1 MQLFQQGNGSE
12 AVQAAAVDQLHARC
26 GKNGK
31 DLDLRCIQLGQKR
44 RKSCLL
50 RGLIRQGRVD
60 RLGRLIQLLCPV
72 GGFSVIGKGTAITI
86 TFQADDTMLRDEHER
101 KIGFGLA
108 VRKLA
113 GHDDVPVIFAHQLHQ
128 RGNELQNVLL
138 GSVAGRGRH
147 RCTSSFFR
155 GQLPQNVASLTPQGQ
170 ITAFLFSVQSRQ
182 GENIDFYLAMSL
194 DGISVLNDLAG
205 GVTVTLEDDFSAA
218 DPAMTKGT
226 TLTLQG
232 DQAEIFVRRRMD
244 IGEGTNEARMVRQE
258 EYLAQLSAQLESRV
272 QQDQQFTAQ
281 VYDALQPYLVTDLAK
296 GQLVNEVWAAKD
308 DTVEPAIALE
318 GEHKVAEDGFTEFYP
333 TKASIQKAVLTL
345 FWEPVEE

>member
-1 MQLFQQGNGSE
+1 MNRQKQHRG
-12 AVQAAAVDQLHARC
+12 AVAALAVLVLAAVLLFVGGSWLEKRSQKPETRTELPQETAETMEVDGVTYRRRT
-26 GKNGK
+26 
-31 DLDLRCIQLGQKR
+31 DLTTILVMGIDHDSEVEAEGSYQGGQADF
-44 RKSCLL
+44 
-50 RGLIRQGRVD
+50 Q
-60 RLGRLIQLLCPV
+60 RLIVIDSKDKTVRQLK
-72 GGFSVIGKGTAITI
+72 I
-86 TFQADDTMLRDEHER
+86 DRDTQMQISLAH
-101 KIGFGLA
+101 GFGDGKEESCGYARDA
-108 VRKLA
+108 VSR
-113 GHDDVPVIFAHQLHQ
+113 
-128 RGNELQNVLL
+128 LL
-138 GSVAGRGRH
+138 
-147 RCTSSFFR
+147 
-155 GQLPQNVASLTPQGQ
+155 
-170 ITAFLFSVQSRQ
+170 Q

-218 DPAMTKGT
+218 DPAMTKGA

-272 QQDQQFTAQ
+272 QQNQQFTAQ

>member
-1 MQLFQQGNGSE
+1 MKKQEQKNKTVFH
-12 AVQAAAVDQLHARC
+12 AVAAL
-26 GKNGK
+26 
-31 DLDLRCIQLGQKR
+31 
-44 RKSCLL
+44 
-50 RGLIRQGRVD
+50 
-60 RLGRLIQLLCPV
+60 
-72 GGFSVIGKGTAITI
+72 
-86 TFQADDTMLRDEHER
+86 
-101 KIGFGLA
+101 LA
-108 VRKLA
+108 VLA
-113 GHDDVPVIFAHQLHQ
+113 V
-128 RGNELQNVLL
+128 VLVL
-138 GSVAGRGRH
+138 YGGGRWLEKRAEKPET
-147 RCTSSFFR
+147 RT
-155 GQLPQNVASLTPQGQ
+155 QLPQADQETVEVDGVTYRKKSRLTTILVMGVDHDTQDSYEYRKAGQ
-170 ITAFLFSVQSRQ
+170 ADFLRLVVLDDADKTVQQLQIDRDTMTSVTVLGLLGDRYEPVTEQICLGYAFGDGRQ
-182 GENIDFYLAMSL
+182 TSCEVTVEAVENLLGGQTIDQYLAMGL
-194 DGISVLNDLAG
+194 DGISTLNDLAG

-218 DPAMTKGT
+218 DPAMTKGA

-333 TKASIQKAVLTL
+333 TEASIQKAVLTL